1 MPARARQLAQAS
13 VAAYEPIPQKTKNQ
27 QEAPTT
33 TPTAGPQRPRRHHAP
48 IKPPIPT
55 ASQLPPPCG
64 LRSDVDWLRNNKAE
78 LAAAAL
84 SASKRRALEDARL
97 RSRPPPRSLDGKDA
111 RATEFWLRGKPG
123 YGKVPQFCGG
133 GSGGGDQVE
142 INRSSSSSKS
152 KRIGGTTPTTTTA
165 AAAATTTPATAPTP
179 LPDEERLSLLAR
191 AKARHASLSSQYGRL
206 PLCFAADTPSGLRRR
221 EQLGKALDQAAKDV
235 EALEQAQ
242 AVMVVVV
249 GGAKI

>member
-1 MPARARQLAQAS
+1 
-13 VAAYEPIPQKTKNQ
+13 
-27 QEAPTT
+27 
-33 TPTAGPQRPRRHHAP
+33 
-48 IKPPIPT
+48 
-55 ASQLPPPCG
+55 LPPPCG
-64 LRSDVDWLRNNKAE
+64 LRSDVDWLCNNKAE

-97 RSRPPPRSLDGKDA
+97 RSRPPPRTLDGKDE

-123 YGKVPQFCGG
+123 YGKVPQFC
-133 GSGGGDQVE
+133 SGEAQAN
-142 INRSSSSSKS
+142 INRSSSSSSSSKS
-152 KRIGGTTPTTTTA
+152 KCPAKTTTTTTTA
-165 AAAATTTPATAPTP
+165 AATTPATAPTP

-191 AKARHASLSSQYGRL
+191 AKARHASLSAQYGRL

-242 AVMVVVV
+242 AVVVVVV
-249 GGAKI
+249 GAGSGATGAAGAKI